1 MMYPSHYTLQDKRQC
16 YWVGGNLPRV
26 HLVNK
31 LTGRQTDQLVNK
43 PVTLHCT
50 AYIQYIHIFI
60 SEAQYNM

>member
-31 LTGRQTDQLVNK
+31 LTVRQTDQLVNK

-50 AYIQYIHIFI
+50 AYIQYIYTYIHI
-60 SEAQYNM
+60 